1 MNVFN
6 LSLNHGEEFLPDVLS
21 YDTLYYEIIRASD
34 DFMTLARHGKF
45 TINIFILLDADE
57 LAVN

>member
-1 MNVFN
+1 MNIFN

-34 DFMTLARHGKF
+34 DFMALARHGK
-45 TINIFILLDADE
+45 INNGHFYFARCE
-57 LAVN
+57 